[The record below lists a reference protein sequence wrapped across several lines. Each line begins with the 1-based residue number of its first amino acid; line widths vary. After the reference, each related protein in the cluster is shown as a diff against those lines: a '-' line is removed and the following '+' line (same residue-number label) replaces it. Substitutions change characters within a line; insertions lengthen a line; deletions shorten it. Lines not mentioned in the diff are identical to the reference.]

1 MGALMLT
8 KPSSIPRGLPKDIT
22 SLCPECGKLVPGK
35 LRDDKGK
42 VVIEK
47 SCPQHGSFSDVVWSD
62 TELYLRAESW
72 AKDGVGVENPAIKG
86 AKNCPFECG
95 LCDLHL
101 SHTALANVDLTNR
114 CNLKCP
120 ICFANANQ
128 AGYVFEPDYETIV
141 KMLQM
146 LRDQKPVP
154 TPAVQFSGGEPTIH
168 PKFVD
173 VIRKASEL
181 KFAQVQVATNG
192 IRFAN
197 EPEFLKASR
206 DAGLNTIYLQFDGL
220 KEENYIAAR
229 GKALLAT
236 KLKVVENVRAMEG
249 RHPSIVLVP
258 TVVRGITDDQV
269 WPITEYAMQ
278 NLDVIRG
285 INFQPVAF
293 SGRIDQHERT
303 RQRYT
308 IPDLVH
314 EIEKKSN
321 GAIGRTDW
329 YPPPA
334 VSVISDLAGIIMDKH
349 YVTFTVH
356 PGCGLAT
363 YLFIDKRNGEI
374 TPLPKFIKV
383 ENVFKELQTLVE
395 KAQKRKGTLRTK
407 LGVVR
412 IFWRNIDKKKMPKGM
427 SRIQFLRMILAVIND
442 KTKKGLAKFSWDMLF
457 IGAMHFQDSYNY
469 DVDRVMR
476 CSIHYTTPDMR
487 IIPFCAYN
495 SGPVYRTEIEKKFSI
510 PLDQW
515 RKQKGEEFT

>member
-1 MGALMLT
+1 MGVPMLT
-8 KPSSIPRGLPKDIT
+8 KPSSIPKGLPKKVT
-22 SLCPECGKLVPGK
+22 SLCPECGTLIPGQ
-35 LRDDKGK
+35 LRDINGK
-42 VVIEK
+42 VVMEK
-47 SCPQHGSFSDVVWSD
+47 SCPKHGAFSDVVWSD
-62 TELYLRAESW
+62 TELYLKSEGW
-72 AKDGVGVENPAIKG
+72 AKDGIGVENPAIKG

-114 CNLKCP
+114 CNLRCP
-120 ICFANANQ
+120 ICFANAN
-128 AGYVFEPDYETIV
+128 ATGYVFEPDFETISR
-141 KMLQM
+141 MLEM
-146 LRDQKPVP
+146 LRNQRPVP

-168 PKFVD
+168 PDFVR
-173 VIRKASEL
+173 VIKRASDL

-197 EPEFLKASR
+197 EPEFLRDAR

-229 GKALLAT
+229 GKALLET
-236 KLKVVENVRAMEG
+236 KKRAVENVKRLEG
-249 RHPSIVLVP
+249 RRPSIVLVP
-258 TVVRGITDDQV
+258 TVVKGITDDQV
-269 WPITEYAMQ
+269 WPIVQYALK
-278 NLDVIRG
+278 NTDVIRG

-293 SGRIDQHERT
+293 SGRISQKDREN
-303 RQRYT
+303 QRYT

-314 EIEKKSN
+314 ELETRTN
-321 GAIGRTDW
+321 GAITRSDW
-329 YPPPA
+329 YPPSA
-334 VSVISDLAGIIMDKH
+334 VSVISDLAGIIMGKN

-363 YLFIDKRNGEI
+363 YIFVDKKTGEI

-383 ENVFKELQTLVE
+383 ESVFNELEGLLE
-395 KAQKRKGTLRTK
+395 KAQKRRGTLRTK

-412 IFWRNIDKKKMPKGM
+412 IFWRNIDKRKMPKGM
-427 SRIQFLRMILAVIND
+427 SRIGFLRMILAVIND
-442 KTKKGLAKFSWDMLF
+442 RTKKGLAKFSWDMLF

-476 CSIHYTTPDMR
+476 CGIHYTTPDNR